1 MGPRIKGSTWIVE
14 TGGRGRRFN
23 SLHPHSSFSYMSSGS
38 MISLNP
44 PLPRPPPPFST
55 CDWLPFVIFRQA
67 SLVFAL
73 FLFDIRSIESFIL
86 LRCFFSSNFFPP
98 RTYLLTYLQFSVIKW
113 AKQHP
118 GQSPIDVNECKRGE
132 PIVCFIGPLKFLKNT
147 WEPPKDFFVYLC
159 FTNTFNRV

>member
-23 SLHPHSSFSYMSSGS
+23 SLHPHSSFSYLSSGS

-73 FLFDIRSIESFIL
+73 FLFNIRSIESFIL

-98 RTYLLTYLQFSVIKW
+98 RTYLLTYLLTYNLASLSGPNSTRARAQLTLTNVN
-113 AKQHP
+113 AE
-118 GQSPIDVNECKRGE
+118 SPESALSDPSN
-132 PIVCFIGPLKFLKNT
+132 F
-147 WEPPKDFFVYLC
+147 
-159 FTNTFNRV
+159 